1 MVEAARA
8 RREHK
13 TRPAPPCAPTSPV
26 PAANR
31 GGVLPVPA
39 VERAPTDAYQDSLP
53 IRHRHAGGVDLGL
66 RSHWA
71 AAPPLPDGTAQVEEF
86 DTSTDGLEALADWLQ
101 QHGVTTVALEA
112 IGVYWEPLF
121 ALLEERG
128 FEVIL
133 VAPAYTSGIKGRPKT
148 DRLDCQWI
156 QRLHAHGLLP
166 ASFRP
171 AAEVAVLR
179 HYLRQ
184 RAELVRNAA
193 RHLQHM
199 QKALEQMNVKL
210 AEVISDITGLT
221 GRKIIQALL
230 AGERDPLTLARLRDK
245 HCQNSA
251 ATIARALR
259 GQWRPEA
266 RFALRQAW
274 DSWEHYQGQLRAL
287 EDVIQKQLHRL
298 KKSPELPPLAAKPRQ
313 RGRQPN
319 DPRFDVRATLYYVTG
334 VDLTE
339 LEGIAEVTALVVV
352 SAIGLDMSRFPSVKH
367 FGAWLGLCPVVKQS
381 GRSKS
386 GKKKIKSART
396 RRGRGRAAQALC
408 LAASSLWQN
417 RSALGSF
424 LRRLKAR
431 LGPEKAVTATAHKLA
446 RLVYQTLKS
455 GVLPAQVS
463 AAEYEAAQQARAVA
477 ALKKKARRLGLVVTE
492 SAAQTPA
499 APPS

>member
-1 MVEAARA
+1 MSRRKHQTRTAA
-8 RREHK
+8 
-13 TRPAPPCAPTSPV
+13 RPAPTPPVAPENLTVVTPA
-26 PAANR
+26 PAAE
-31 GGVLPVPA
+31 PV
-39 VERAPTDAYQDSLP
+39 RTDGYHDSLP

-71 AAPPLPDGTAQVEEF
+71 AASPLPDGTPQVAEF
-86 DTSTDGLEALADWLQ
+86 DTYTDGLEALADWLQ
-101 QHGVTTVALEA
+101 QRAVTTVALEA
-112 IGVYWEPLF
+112 TGVYWEPLF

-171 AAEVAVLR
+171 PADVTVLR

-184 RAELVRNAA
+184 RAELVRNGA
-193 RHLQHM
+193 RHIQHM
-199 QKALEQMNVKL
+199 QKALEQMNLKL
-210 AEVISDITGLT
+210 PEVLSDITGLT
-221 GRKIIQALL
+221 GRQIIQAIL

-251 ATIARALR
+251 DTIARALR
-259 GQWRPEA
+259 GNWRPEA
-266 RFALRQAW
+266 LFALQQAW
-274 DSWEHYQGQLRAL
+274 DSWQHYQEQLRAV
-287 EDVIQKQLHRL
+287 EDVIAKQLHYM
-298 KKSPELPPLAAKPRQ
+298 KKSPDLPPLPPKPRQ

-319 DPRFDVRATLYYVTG
+319 DPRFDVRAALYYVTG

-339 LEGIAEVTALVVV
+339 LEGIADVTALVVV
-352 SAIGLDMSRFPSVKH
+352 SEIGLDMSRFPSVKH
-367 FGAWLGLCPVVKQS
+367 FCAWLGLCPLVKQS
-381 GRSKS
+381 GRTKK
-386 GKKKIKSART
+386 GTKKIKSART
-396 RRGRGRAAQALC
+396 RRGRGQAAQALC

-424 LRRLKAR
+424 LRHLKAR

-455 GVLPAQVS
+455 GVLPAPVS
-463 AAEYEAAQQARAVA
+463 AAEYEAAQHARAVE

-492 SAAQTPA
+492 SAAQTTA